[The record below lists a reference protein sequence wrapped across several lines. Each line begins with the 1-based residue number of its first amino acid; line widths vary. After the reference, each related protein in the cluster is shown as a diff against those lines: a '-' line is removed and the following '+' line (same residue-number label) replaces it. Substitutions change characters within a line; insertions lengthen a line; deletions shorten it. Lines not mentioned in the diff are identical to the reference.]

1 MSKAPRHVRPLTL
14 TSQNETNGMDPL
26 KRSLY
31 TLLALVL
38 TTAFTLGPP
47 TAEAQNEPGAAY
59 LGVMGGVAQ
68 TSLTGDNADS
78 DNRSGFTGGA
88 HFMYNFNE
96 ALSLDVEFRYT
107 RRGAESFTATPTSD
121 RSNVLDFENDDYRL
135 EYIDIPV
142 LAKITAPIEAVKVRA
157 FAGPSLNLR
166 FNSTINGDHRMRFL
180 QSNRKVDSRNLFYDV
195 GGVLGGE
202 IAVPLPVPVTGLQN
216 AELVL
221 DGRYQFGFINLDTIE
236 GFDYSNRELSGTIGI
251 RFGLSSMARG
261 M

>member
-1 MSKAPRHVRPLTL
+1 
-14 TSQNETNGMDPL
+14 MDPL

-31 TLLALVL
+31 TLLALVF
-38 TTAFTLGPP
+38 TTAFTLGPL

-78 DNRSGFTGGA
+78 DNLSGFTGGA

-96 ALSLDVEFRYT
+96 VLSLDVELRYT
-107 RRGAESFTATPTSD
+107 RKGAQSFTATTTSD
-121 RSNVLDFENDDYRL
+121 RSEILNFDNDDYRL

-157 FAGPSLNLR
+157 FAGPSLNFR
-166 FNSTINGDHRMRFL
+166 FNSTLNEDHRMRFL
-180 QSNRKVDSRNLFYDV
+180 QSDRTVDSRNLFYDV

-202 IAVPLPVPVTGLQN
+202 IAIPLSVPVSGLQN

-221 DGRYQFGFINLDTIE
+221 DGRYQFGFFNLDTIP
-236 GFDYSNRELSGTIGI
+236 GFDYSNRELNGTIGL
-251 RFGLSSMARG
+251 RFGLSSMAAG